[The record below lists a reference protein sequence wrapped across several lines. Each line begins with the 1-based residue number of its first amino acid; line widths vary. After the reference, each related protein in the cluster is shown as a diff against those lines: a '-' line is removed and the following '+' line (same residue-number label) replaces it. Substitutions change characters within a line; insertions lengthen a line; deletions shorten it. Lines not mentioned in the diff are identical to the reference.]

1 MAATVASGS
10 QNQYATSTSGG
21 TVPSDLFIRDVPDW
35 IDKLQR
41 TDVPL
46 QKMFGTMPAPDM
58 PMLKREW
65 GWGSPDPYSTT
76 LYVSCGSGDATI
88 TVADGN
94 YFAVGDTIFIDDEML
109 RVTGI
114 AGDVLSVDRGV
125 GGTSAASH
133 TGSATPAS
141 AATIVIGLP
150 ALVES
155 ADDPDSPF
163 TQGEVDYNY
172 PQIAAFT
179 WSHSHRR
186 KVTPTYE
193 GKSKDNAT
201 RELRKKMEHT
211 APVRFE
217 ISLILGRRQQGS
229 GTSPSTMGGLRETS
243 YITTRTNLSS
253 APLTETDLMNGLQ
266 TVNNL
271 VGSTLMPDTIVC
283 SPFMARAISSWYNET
298 RQSTMSDTKANVKW
312 TEIETWFGPV
322 KIVPHYLFTSLP
334 GANGRVY
341 VLNPEDVKRGPYASD
356 TGWNTGTYETQG
368 WHTRGYLRGDFT
380 TKWERADARLEFRN
394 ASTTST
400 DYSGIS

>member
-1 MAATVASGS
+1 MAATVSSGS
-10 QNQYATSTSGG
+10 QNQYATSTTGG
-21 TVPSDLFIRDVPDW
+21 TVPTDLFIRDVPDW

-46 QKMFGTMPAPDM
+46 QKMFGTAPAPTM
-58 PMLKREW
+58 PMLKAEW

-76 LYVSCGSGDATI
+76 LAVSCGSGDTTI
-88 TVADGN
+88 TVADGS
-94 YFAVGDTIFIDDEML
+94 YFAVSDTIFIEDEEL

-114 AGDVLSVDRGV
+114 AGDVLTVTRGI

-133 TGSATPAS
+133 TSTT
-141 AATIVIGLP
+141 TIVIGAP

-155 ADDPDSPF
+155 ADDPDGVV

-172 PQIAAFT
+172 PQIMSFT
-179 WSHSHRR
+179 WAFSKRAE
-186 KVTPTYE
+186 VTPTYE
-193 GKSKDNAT
+193 HKNGGRASA
-201 RELRKKMEHT
+201 ELRKKMEHT

-217 ISLILGRRQQGS
+217 IALILGNRDQGS
-229 GTSPSTMGGLRETS
+229 GVAPSLMGGLRQPS
-243 YITTRTNLSS
+243 FITTRTNIAS

-312 TEIETWFGPV
+312 TEIETWFGTV
-322 KIVPHYLFTSLP
+322 KVVPHYLFTSLP
-334 GANGRVY
+334 NQNGRVY
-341 VLNPEDVKRGPYASD
+341 VLNPDDIKRRPYASS
-356 TGWNTGTYETQG
+356 TGWNTGEYAVQG
-368 WHTRGYLRGDFT
+368 WHSRGYLRGDFT
-380 TKWERADARLEFRN
+380 SIWQRADARIEFYGC
-394 ASTTST
+394 SVTSS